1 MTRMSFLSRSWSLNS
16 WSAGGARGLSVSGTT
31 RMLLADAIRE
41 QDAVETMKRRT
52 AGSNHA

>member
-1 MTRMSFLSRSWSLNS
+1 MTRMLFSLTKLELDG
-16 WSAGGARGLSVSGTT
+16 WSASGAPGLSVSGAT
-31 RMLLADAIRE
+31 RMLLVDAIRE